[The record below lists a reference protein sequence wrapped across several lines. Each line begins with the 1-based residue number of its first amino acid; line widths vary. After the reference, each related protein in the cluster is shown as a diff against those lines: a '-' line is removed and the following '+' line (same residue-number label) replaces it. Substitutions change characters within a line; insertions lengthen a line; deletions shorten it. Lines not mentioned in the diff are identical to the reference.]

1 MGIGTG
7 GRSLTYHAGS
17 MSAIY
22 PLVLFLHSLNRWVV
36 VIGGFWLLFAALTS
50 LRRTSSVETSPV
62 RVPWRVYMGGLH
74 LQFLLG
80 LILLFISPL
89 AQAAWADLG
98 SAMRVRPMRFFSV
111 EHTTMMVVAFTVAQM
126 GAVRARKAR
135 DASGAARTSL
145 TFAGLSLL
153 LILVAIPWP
162 FLGEIARPLLR
173 AW

>member
-1 MGIGTG
+1 
-7 GRSLTYHAGS
+7 
-17 MSAIY
+17 
-22 PLVLFLHSLNRWVV
+22 
-36 VIGGFWLLFAALTS
+36 
-50 LRRTSSVETSPV
+50 
-62 RVPWRVYMGGLH
+62 
-74 LQFLLG
+74 
-80 LILLFISPL
+80 
-89 AQAAWADLG
+89 
-98 SAMRVRPMRFFSV
+98 MRVRPMRFFSV